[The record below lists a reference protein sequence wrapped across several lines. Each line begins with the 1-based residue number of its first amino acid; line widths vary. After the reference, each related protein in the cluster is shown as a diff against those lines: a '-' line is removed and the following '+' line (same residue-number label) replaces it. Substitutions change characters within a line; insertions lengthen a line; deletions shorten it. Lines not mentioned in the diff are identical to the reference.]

1 MFYLSQFG
9 AKIWLLTLRLT
20 YLELYVFLKLR
31 LQLCST
37 TDYIGLRFLQWMT
50 TVVTG
55 LLGCRGL
62 NDLGEILVLDYHWR
76 IFGIWTDPCF
86 SCSGKLIQI
95 YGVLETEI
103 VLLARQLLVLVFQI
117 LIVSVFI
124 LHGERRWRHREG
136 KLLIESSF
144 FQVLLIK
151 LLELALV
158 RTILR
163 LLLCHLTFDYN

>member
-9 AKIWLLTLRLT
+9 AKNWPSTLRLT
-20 YLELYVFLKLR
+20 YLKLYVFLKLGLKLCTTTNYIR
-31 LQLCST
+31 LSILQCRT
-37 TDYIGLRFLQWMT
+37 TI
-50 TVVTG
+50 VIG
-55 LLGCRGL
+55 LLGRWGL

-86 SCSGKLIQI
+86 SCCGKLIQI

-103 VLLARQLLVLVFQI
+103 VLLARQLLVLVLEI
-117 LIVSVFI
+117 LIISVFI
-124 LHGERRWRHREG
+124 LQGMMRRWRFRDG
-136 KLLIESSF
+136 KLLAESSF

-158 RTILR
+158 RIVLR
-163 LLLCHLTFDYN
+163 LSHDFWLL